1 MWFLPIR
8 VSLVM
13 FRNML
18 KMNRNI
24 HQTHL
29 RAGRV
34 GPESTYMMAL
44 SRTPQCVP
52 DRRRW
57 KTLVE
62 PKVKRRAGLTG
73 NYSNLCEFIYFT
85 IRKNKERGSSSASKA
100 SLETVLPSRK
110 TNPLFLTLDKFW
122 SSRNESRDEKPVQ
135 TAFYPQAGEMKNFW
149 NCINLCQ
156 IVLQFD
162 ENLWGRSSIRP
173 YFPRVFGK
181 HPNFGEQKFSKTK
194 VSGVLCKTVDSLLR
208 GSELEFN
215 PSLPSSSILSPTRK
229 KHILQNF
236 TLTYFADAL

>member
-1 MWFLPIR
+1 MISPYLCFSRYVPKH
-8 VSLVM
+8 VE
-13 FRNML
+13 
-18 KMNRNI
+18 MNRNI

-110 TNPLFLTLDKFW
+110 TNPLFFNIRQVLVITKRK
-122 SSRNESRDEKPVQ
+122 SRR
-135 TAFYPQAGEMKNFW
+135 
-149 NCINLCQ
+149 
-156 IVLQFD
+156 
-162 ENLWGRSSIRP
+162 
-173 YFPRVFGK
+173 
-181 HPNFGEQKFSKTK
+181 KTCTD
-194 VSGVLCKTVDSLLR
+194 GVLSTGKR
-208 GSELEFN
+208 NKIF
-215 PSLPSSSILSPTRK
+215 
-229 KHILQNF
+229 
-236 TLTYFADAL
+236 

>member
-1 MWFLPIR
+1 MWFLPIC

-44 SRTPQCVP
+44 GKTPQCVP

-135 TAFYPQAGEMKNFW
+135 MAFYPQAREIKFFRNYISWLF
-149 NCINLCQ
+149 
-156 IVLQFD
+156 V
-162 ENLWGRSSIRP
+162 
-173 YFPRVFGK
+173 
-181 HPNFGEQKFSKTK
+181 PN
-194 VSGVLCKTVDSLLR
+194 
-208 GSELEFN
+208 
-215 PSLPSSSILSPTRK
+215 SSSVQWKPPRQELNSSLFSSGIWKTPKFWRTKIFKNKS
-229 KHILQNF
+229 I
-236 TLTYFADAL
+236 